1 MHAAEKQMFSD
12 VFLVMLMNGTII
24 LIICAVHHERVLK
37 NKRKELPLLQASFEV
52 ISSQNFVSDNV

>member
-1 MHAAEKQMFSD
+1 MFSD